1 MLLGS
6 NEGRFEPNDLT
17 NRYEAK
23 GSAMEKA
30 LLDFLTQNDIDVY
43 NEIIKRNAERAK
55 ILMIPFDPFYKNAV
69 YIRVDP
75 DDVEHVDIYMVGA
88 PDQII
93 RDCQYIQDPSNVDNA
108 QELDFDA
115 KQRIIDQ
122 VVNGQMAKDGLKT
135 IAFAYKKMD
144 RDELDQLM
152 REFDVES
159 SEFRSEIQSL
169 MVYVGC
175 FGMHDELRPS
185 IDTSIQLIKYG
196 RTLEQNEDLADLKQQ
211 VKVRL
216 ISGDM

>member
-1 MLLGS
+1 
-6 NEGRFEPNDLT
+6 
-17 NRYEAK
+17 
-23 GSAMEKA
+23 MEKA

-55 ILMIPFDPFYKNAV
+55 VLMIPFDPFYKNAV
-69 YIRVDP
+69 YIRNDP
-75 DDVEHVDIYMVGA
+75 EDVEKVDIYMIGA

-93 RDCQYIQDPSNVDNA
+93 RDCQYVQDPSNIDNVL
-108 QELDFDA
+108 ELDFDS
-115 KQRIIDQ
+115 KERIIEQ

-135 IAFAYKKMD
+135 IAFAHKRMEL
-144 RDELDQLM
+144 DELNQLM
-152 REFDVES
+152 IEFDVES

-169 MVYVGC
+169 MVYMAC

-196 RTLEQNEDLADLKQQ
+196 RVLDANENPAEAKQQ